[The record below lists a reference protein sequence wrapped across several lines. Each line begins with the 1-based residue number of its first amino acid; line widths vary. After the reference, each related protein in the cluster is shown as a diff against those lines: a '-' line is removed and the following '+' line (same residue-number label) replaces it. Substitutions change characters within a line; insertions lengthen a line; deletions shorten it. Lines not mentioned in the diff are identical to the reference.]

1 VVGDVQGSETQ
12 SLVEAL
18 EDSLHVI
25 QTLET
30 LTTRGAAGQTSDQ
43 ANMTLLQ
50 VLQRGVTA
58 GEVAGM
64 ISGAASI
71 GELC

>member
-1 VVGDVQGSETQ
+1 VQGSETH

-18 EDSLHVI
+18 QEFSSTVI

-30 LTTRGAAGQTSDQ
+30 LNTQYGWSNFRH
-43 ANMTLLQ
+43 ANMNLLL

-64 ISGAASI
+64 ISGATSI